1 MQYAHRIL
9 ILAILASR
17 LEALMLGDRTVIP
30 ASRDPNTKQELSAA
44 RHAGDLGR
52 IFFDHDALCV
62 TEINSRSTA
71 GLRPEVARC

>member
-1 MQYAHRIL
+1 
-9 ILAILASR
+9 
-17 LEALMLGDRTVIP
+17 MLGDRTVIP

-71 GLRPEVARC
+71 GLRPEVADLIHVHIKGRLLSFAH